1 MGDLIEQI
9 LGWIF
14 CVWDRGETAD
24 IKKKKLT
31 QLKVAGSCKSLGQ
44 DYE

>member
-1 MGDLIEQI
+1 M

-14 CVWDRGETAD
+14 CVWDGGETAD
-24 IKKKKLT
+24 NKKKKKSVT
-31 QLKVAGSCKSLGQ
+31 ELKVAGSCKSLEQ

>member
-1 MGDLIEQI
+1 M

-14 CVWDRGETAD
+14 WVWDGGETAD
-24 IKKKKLT
+24 NKKKKSVT
-31 QLKVAGSCKSLGQ
+31 ELKVAGSCKSLEQ